1 MKKPH
6 KQYERDFSIAYILVI
21 SVFVLI
27 VALLAVVLG
36 PAQPRQITAAQS
48 GKTTLSQSDL
58 ALELVAENPALSAN
72 EANSLAG
79 KALYRSF
86 ITGKDARLILRS
98 RIDSTQTDS
107 TQQNLTPT
115 NLTQQNLTQID
126 KSKPAEYASRR
137 ANMAGQAADALAA
150 LAGCPPK
157 TSCQN
162 DKLYQQ
168 PQKKADSG
176 VCTPTTDVAE
186 YARNCPPGMTCD
198 SDGSR
203 CVSSCLAKFT
213 CQNRKL
219 YQQKQMKNTTGTC
232 APASREFV
240 KDCPRGCNRSMDG
253 CN

>member
-1 MKKPH
+1 MKKRY
-6 KQYERDFSIAYILVI
+6 KRSERDFNIAYILVI
-21 SVFVLI
+21 VVFVAI

-48 GKTTLSQSDL
+48 GKTTLSQTDL

-72 EANSLAG
+72 EANSMAG

-98 RIDSTQTDS
+98 RIDSSTKIDS
-107 TQQNLTPT
+107 TKIDST
-115 NLTQQNLTQID
+115 NID
-126 KSKPAEYASRR
+126 KSKLAAYASQRG
-137 ANMAGQAADALAA
+137 NMAGQATDALAA
-150 LAGCPPK
+150 IAGCPPK

-162 DKLYQQ
+162 NKLYQQ

-186 YARNCPPGMTCD
+186 YVRNCPPGMTCD

-203 CVSSCLAKFT
+203 CVSSDCPAKSF

-219 YQQKQMKNTTGTC
+219 YQQKQMKNARGACVRSTTE
-232 APASREFV
+232 PREFV
-240 KDCPRGCNRSMDG
+240 KDCFAGCNNDMEG
-253 CN
+253 CK